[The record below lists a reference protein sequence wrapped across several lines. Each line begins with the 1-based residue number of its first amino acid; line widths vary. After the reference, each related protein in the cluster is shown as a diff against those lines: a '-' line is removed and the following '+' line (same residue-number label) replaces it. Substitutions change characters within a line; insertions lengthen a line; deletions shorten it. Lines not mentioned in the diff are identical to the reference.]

1 MPEDWNHYR
10 QVLVEASK
18 EVFRR
23 FKEKHA
29 SKQLI
34 AIGYVFEL
42 WNASPQFDLCANVG
56 AQHDQREE
64 IRWNSGDYMFPA
76 GLLGVVDELGEEWQQ
91 IMDRLHQS
99 AEDQQANGEIY
110 RGLITICCDSMA
122 ELANSGEFSNPL
134 LLDFNVS
141 EVNDNLDKV
150 IARNHSIHEQ
160 LTQRLNRI

>member
-1 MPEDWNHYR
+1 MPEDWNHHQ
-10 QVLVEASK
+10 QVLVKASK

-29 SKQLI
+29 SKRLI
-34 AIGYVFEL
+34 AVGYVFEL

-64 IRWNSGDYMFPA
+64 IRWNSGDYIFPA
-76 GLLGVVDELGEEWQQ
+76 GLLGAVDELGSDWQQ
-91 IMDRLHQS
+91 IMDQLHQS
-99 AEDQQANGEIY
+99 AQDQETDGEIY
-110 RGLITICCDSMA
+110 RGLIDICCKSMA
-122 ELANSGEFSNPL
+122 ELAKSGEFTNPA

-141 EVNDNLDKV
+141 EVNDDLNEV

-160 LTQRLNRI
+160 LIKV